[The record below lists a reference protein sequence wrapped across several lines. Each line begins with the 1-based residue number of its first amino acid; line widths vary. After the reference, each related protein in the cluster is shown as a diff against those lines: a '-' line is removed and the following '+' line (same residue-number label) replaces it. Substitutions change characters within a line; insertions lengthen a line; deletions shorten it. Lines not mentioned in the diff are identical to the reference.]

1 MASNY
6 YLPKYLT
13 IIFHFPWLYF
23 INLIWSCT
31 KMQISSKYLLFI
43 SVQVKLVALI
53 CAGACCNFAYLANYF
68 YSSVIIRTW
77 FNLFQELD
85 WKTFWVNSCSV
96 QCCSSTACT
105 GLQTMAWAWHC
116 SIYLHSHVFLYCPH
130 HSKFCQCITS
140 AQKVIISSS
149 IFGKKWL
156 IWSSR
161 IFHL

>member
-96 QCCSSTACT
+96 QCCSSPLAPDCKQWPGLDTA
-105 GLQTMAWAWHC
+105 A
-116 SIYLHSHVFLYCPH
+116 SIYTHMFFFTVL
-130 HSKFCQCITS
+130 
-140 AQKVIISSS
+140 IIAN
-149 IFGKKWL
+149 FVNVLQVHRKL
-156 IWSSR
+156 
-161 IFHL
+161 L